1 MPDNKVTEGTEMLTI
16 NIQWLMFYL
25 AALRHVFC
33 QGCFFFFFLPTASLA
48 IPVLCQQ
55 GAHLHSDLDKA
66 SGITPLQCTFPL
78 ASVRVSLCAAMWN
91 HCATYYRCPF
101 SPLNTLGGIPVETVA
116 LLPAHEMGFVTVL
129 LSSNPRRHIHQLPI
143 RL

>member
-1 MPDNKVTEGTEMLTI
+1 
-16 NIQWLMFYL
+16 MFHFTP
-25 AALRHVFC
+25 ALRVC
-33 QGCFFFFFLPTASLA
+33 LAGSFFLLPAAPLA

-66 SGITPLQCTFPL
+66 FGISPLWCTFPP
-78 ASVRVSLCAAMWN
+78 ASVGVSLCAAMWN

-101 SPLNTLGGIPVETVA
+101 SRLNTLGGIPVGTDA